1 MASSALAPKSS
12 RGGCPLLRRQL
23 LVCHLGGN
31 LELPANFAWKFLRI
45 RRGVDD
51 IQDQSQDKAFRRAF
65 SRAGIERAR
74 EQSYL
79 VFPPTREREVAWER
93 FKDGKPPR
101 TPFPPPTRVFV
112 STSLSNPTTTEHPAL
127 RARDR
132 SQEGTLSRGIEARW
146 TP

>member
-1 MASSALAPKSS
+1 MASSALAPKSTLFGAVAS
-12 RGGCPLLRRQL
+12 NSNSAICLL
-23 LVCHLGGN
+23 GN
-31 LELPANFAWKFLRI
+31 FLRQMI
-45 RRGVDD
+45 QEVTTEDS
-51 IQDQSQDKAFRRAF
+51 QDQSQDKVLGHSDVGV

-74 EQSYL
+74 DQSYP

-101 TPFPPPTRVFV
+101 TPFPQPTRVFV
-112 STSLSNPTTTEHPAL
+112 STSLSNPKTTEHLAL

-132 SQEGTLSRGIEARW
+132 SQEGTLSRGVEARW